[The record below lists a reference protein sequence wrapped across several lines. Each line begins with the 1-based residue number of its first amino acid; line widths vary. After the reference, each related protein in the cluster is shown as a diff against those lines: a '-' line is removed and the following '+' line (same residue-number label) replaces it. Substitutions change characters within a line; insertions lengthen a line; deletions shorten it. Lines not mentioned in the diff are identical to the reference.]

1 MRRSEA
7 TSLGYTV
14 EVSPPAWNQLAQ
26 LTVDT
31 YRRIREEL
39 DAVAA
44 ELTEAG
50 PRARVGDARG
60 NRLSSSKPSVTID
73 DAIVVYDVDHERRRV
88 LLVEVARRILP
99 DLD

>member
-7 TSLGYTV
+7 PAYTV
-14 EVSPPAWNQLAQ
+14 EVTPPAWNQLAH

-44 ELTEAG
+44 ELTKEGSKAH
-50 PRARVGDARG
+50 AREPKGTWP
-60 NRLSSSKPSVTID
+60 SSSRPSVVVD
-73 DAIVVYDVDHERRRV
+73 DAIALYNVDHERRRV
-88 LLVEVARRILP
+88 LLLEVARRFTP
-99 DLD
+99 DLG